1 MVGHS
6 LNFRANT
13 RLKDILG
20 RGLIL
25 NDNVAII
32 ELIKNGKDANS
43 GEVQI
48 QFTDAWFESPSS
60 KIVVTDY
67 GDGMSI
73 EDWPSPIKVVHFKS

>member
-1 MVGHS
+1 MANQI

-32 ELIKNGKDANS
+32 VSDRADTKFEPARSQKN
-43 GEVQI
+43 EI
-48 QFTDAWFESPSS
+48 
-60 KIVVTDY
+60 DY
-67 GDGMSI
+67 KFRALR
-73 EDWPSPIKVVHFKS
+73 WRL